1 MQTRRN
7 HFFSEPDLP
16 VVSGMP
22 RSPVH
27 AVAEANTG
35 LVLQVLAR
43 QFPFLAGDGPGRAEA
58 YTAGCLGLVRAAER
72 FDPRQ
77 GFTFSTYATECVRS
91 YILRHL
97 KQGRDQARVP
107 CVSLET
113 PLGQVGEGRLVDVI
127 EDVQS
132 DAPGQ
137 AVLSEAGFNAL
148 LAPLPDQ
155 HQEIL
160 RDIYEARMPLAE
172 IGARRGLSPARC
184 SQLHS
189 QALRRLR
196 KSPEFTDTRRAR
208 MA

>member
-7 HFFSEPDLP
+7 HFFSDADLP
-16 VVSGMP
+16 VVSGGP
-22 RSPVH
+22 RSRVH
-27 AVAEANTG
+27 AVAEANTA
-35 LVLQVLAR
+35 LVIQVLAR

-72 FDPRQ
+72 FDPAQ

-97 KQGRDQARVP
+97 KQGRDQARIA

-127 EDVQS
+127 EDVLA
-132 DAPGQ
+132 APPEH
-137 AVLSEAGFNAL
+137 AALSEAGFDAL

-160 RDIYEARMPLAE
+160 RDIYEARMPMAE
-172 IGARRGLSPARC
+172 IGARRGFSPARC
-184 SQLHS
+184 SQLHN

-196 KSPEFTDTRRAR
+196 KTLQALAMS
-208 MA
+208 

>member
-1 MQTRRN
+1 MQTRRT

-16 VVSGMP
+16 VVSGRP
-22 RSPVH
+22 RSQVH

-43 QFPFLAGDGPGRAEA
+43 QFPFLAGAGPARAEA

-97 KQGRDQARVP
+97 KQGRDQARVA

-113 PLGQVGEGRLVDVI
+113 PFGQSGEGRLADII

-132 DAPGQ
+132 GAPGK
-137 AVLSEAGFNAL
+137 VILSEAGFDAL
-148 LAPLPDQ
+148 LAHLPCQ

-160 RDIYEARMPLAE
+160 RDIYEARIPLAE
-172 IGARRGLSPARC
+172 IGTRQGLSKSRC
-184 SQLHS
+184 DQIHH

-196 KSPEFTDTRRAR
+196 KTPEFVDTLREL
-208 MA
+208 